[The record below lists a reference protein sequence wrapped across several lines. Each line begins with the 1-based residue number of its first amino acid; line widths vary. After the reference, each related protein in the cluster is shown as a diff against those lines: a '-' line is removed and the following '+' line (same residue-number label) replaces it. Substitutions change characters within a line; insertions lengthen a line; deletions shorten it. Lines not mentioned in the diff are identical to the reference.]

1 MALWSPGERGTAL
14 AKASSLW
21 STAKTKLGFLI
32 YFLASIIL
40 LLSAYAVAFT
50 IDTLIRPGLESVRR
64 SVLDIDRRARNC
76 LAAMPVDTFCS
87 RAILTGRRYVDG
99 VPIIATDSRL
109 AIRTVEGVRVVKA
122 DDIFGVMDV
131 PGAPRLDRTKR

>member
-1 MALWSPGERGTAL
+1 MVDCEDETR
-14 AKASSLW
+14 
-21 STAKTKLGFLI
+21 FCN

-50 IDTLIRPGLESVRR
+50 IDTLIRPGLESARR
-64 SVLDIDRRARNC
+64 SVPDIDRRARNC
-76 LAAMPVDTFCS
+76 LAAMPGNTFCS
-87 RAILTGRRYVDG
+87 RTILTGRRYIDG